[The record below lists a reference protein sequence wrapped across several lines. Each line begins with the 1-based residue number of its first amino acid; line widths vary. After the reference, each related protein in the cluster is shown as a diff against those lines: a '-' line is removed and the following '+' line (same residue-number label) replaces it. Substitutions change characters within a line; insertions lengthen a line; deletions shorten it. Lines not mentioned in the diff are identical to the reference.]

1 MYAALVTTSDLS
13 ICVTQLSSNLYQLR
27 KEYEIFIIWALAIDV
42 WFSSPIGI
50 VVFTKCSIM
59 SAIHSAIMIGHG
71 TQIIIAWIGHSSRG
85 QRHIIADVE
94 LIHRKS
100 YVILN
105 FLACPHRCGQIKF
118 KSAKETESNVSMYIY
133 GSIGVDWSAYRL
145 RCTTST
151 GGTFEIS
158 NFLMAS
164 RSLLHLGQNQ
174 SLIFSPSKYMSMHS
188 FRSLCLLCYG
198 NSKLKL
204 EKPS

>member
-1 MYAALVTTSDLS
+1 MWSQFFSQIRIDKNVCCTSYHFWFIDLCHTVVIELVPAAKRIWDFFSLLSGHLQLMFGSAHQLV
-13 ICVTQLSSNLYQLR
+13 
-27 KEYEIFIIWALAIDV
+27 FW
-42 WFSSPIGI
+42 
-50 VVFTKCSIM
+50 
-59 SAIHSAIMIGHG
+59 
-71 TQIIIAWIGHSSRG
+71 
-85 QRHIIADVE
+85 
-94 LIHRKS
+94 
-100 YVILN
+100 ILN
-105 FLACPHRCGQIKF
+105 FLAYPHRCGQIKF

-164 RSLLHLGQNQ
+164 RSLLHFGQNQ
-174 SLIFSPSKYMSMHS
+174 PLIFSPSKYMSMHS